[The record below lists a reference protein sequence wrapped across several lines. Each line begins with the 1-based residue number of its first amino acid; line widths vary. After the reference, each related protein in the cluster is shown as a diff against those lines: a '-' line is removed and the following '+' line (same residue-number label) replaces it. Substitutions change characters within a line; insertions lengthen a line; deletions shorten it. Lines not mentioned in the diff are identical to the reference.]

1 MKTREK
7 VLFIIGALLTV
18 AALVL
23 AALAMYFGV
32 SALIAVHIHGTQGAE
47 SIGVAFML
55 VFLVIF
61 AFFAWGT
68 ALLAAI
74 LLLVRPARTEHV
86 RVRRWSRILLLVLLA
101 VSVLLGVVFV
111 LCL

>member
-1 MKTREK
+1 MKTSVR
-7 VLFIIGALLTV
+7 VLFIIGALLT
-18 AALVL
+18 AAAILL
-23 AALAMYFGV
+23 GIFAMYFGI
-32 SALIAVHIHGTQGAE
+32 SALIAVHFHGVEGTE

-61 AFFAWGT
+61 AFSSWGT

-74 LLLVRPARTEHV
+74 LLLIRPARTDHA
-86 RVRRWSRILLLVLLA
+86 RVRRWARIMLFVLLA
-101 VSVLLGVVFV
+101 LSLLLGVLFL